1 MNYKIIFSFL
11 FATVTVFL
19 FQNCQ
24 SSTESRFAEALK
36 STSASTSN
44 SSTAGLSSNSTQS
57 SSSGGTDATTT
68 LKVSATS
75 SASAQTDCSK
85 SDATVSQQIVN
96 VGADILVCA
105 EYKLDMPTT
114 SKRYGEFY
122 NCDSSEKF
130 KTPPSSWAYNQID
143 RSWSAPIEQLRNH
156 AYIVPGTYRIV
167 IKDNVGSV
175 YRSNDIVVRKA
186 GSENCFASTATM
198 PTSGTSCSWSGIV
211 IGPEASPTASCTKN
225 NVGAKAVN
233 DRGTQFTC
241 VCR

>member
-1 MNYKIIFSFL
+1 M

-36 STSASTSN
+36 S
-44 SSTAGLSSNSTQS
+44 SSSSLANGSSGLTSNSTQS
-57 SSSGGTDATTT
+57 SGSGDSQATGT
-68 LKVSATS
+68 LKLSAFAS
-75 SASAQTDCSK
+75 SSAQTDCSK
-85 SDATVSQQIVN
+85 ADATISQQIVN

-105 EYKLDMPTT
+105 EYKLDMPSS

-130 KTPPSSWAYNQID
+130 KTPPLTWAYNQLD
-143 RSWSAPIEQLRNH
+143 RSWSAPTELLRNH

-167 IKDNVGSV
+167 IKDNVGNV

-186 GSENCFASTATM
+186 GAENCFASMATA

-211 IGPEASPTASCTKN
+211 AGPEVAPTASCTKN
-225 NVGAKAVN
+225 SVGAKAVN